1 MVHINS
7 VIRGLSKYVDCDLV
21 PKLDGWQ
28 KWALGAGAA
37 LIFTGI
43 PAKFDE
49 IRKIPFVSYMAVI
62 DENGMI
68 DVDRVF
74 QELSKQARQSP
85 ITVDL
90 SKMFLPPLTVDHT
103 DVEKIYRYI
112 QEG

>member
-43 PAKFDE
+43 PAKFNE
-49 IRKIPFVSYMAVI
+49 VRKIPFVSYMAVI

-68 DVDRVF
+68 TNFPKMTYLYNPHHGGFVKDVPATSYDRPH
-74 QELSKQARQSP
+74 R
-85 ITVDL
+85 
-90 SKMFLPPLTVDHT
+90 
-103 DVEKIYRYI
+103 R
-112 QEG
+112 